1 MKKPLLA
8 VLALIVLAAFVVSRP
23 VAYHVERSTLIDAPG
38 AVVFAQID
46 DFHKWQAWSPWGT
59 RVTGTTVSYDGP
71 ESGKG
76 ASYHW
81 AGSREV
87 GEGRMTIVD
96 SSPGQNVSIQ
106 LELVRPYRAK
116 SLSRFILL
124 PEPPG
129 VSVVWMADGRS
140 RYVERVLGVD
150 RNRETTIGP
159 AFEKGLAGL
168 KIVSEAA
175 ATPPAPTVPADSSL
189 SERRARRSP

>member
-1 MKKPLLA
+1 MRKAILASLVLILLA
-8 VLALIVLAAFVVSRP
+8 AAFVATQS
-23 VAYHVERSTLIDAPG
+23 ASYHVERSTIIDAPG
-38 AVVFAQID
+38 EVVFAQID

-59 RVTGTTVSYDGP
+59 RDPGTTVSYDGP

-81 AGSREV
+81 AGSQEV

-129 VSVVWMADGRS
+129 VSVVWMAD
-140 RYVERVLGVD
+140 
-150 RNRETTIGP
+150 
-159 AFEKGLAGL
+159 
-168 KIVSEAA
+168 
-175 ATPPAPTVPADSSL
+175 
-189 SERRARRSP
+189 